1 MPDMSKTE
9 IPQGRERRKDIA
21 LGAALVTEK
30 LIQSVEGS
38 IPGVRESKGWR
49 DGFAEAV
56 GELCIDNEAHAN
68 IDALTQIPNRRAL
81 YIRLDEEVKRA
92 NRFNHPLAVVMMD
105 IDGFKKVNDGWG
117 HKTGDV
123 VLQKTAKLLKAD
135 IRASDYVGRYGGDE
149 FVIILPETERD
160 KIIKQT
166 ERLREKIE
174 QNFKEYDL
182 SACFGLAV
190 LGENCESA
198 DAIMQAAD
206 EAMYFVKNNGKN
218 GVGFRD
224 SKGQMEILKQ
234 KVE

>member
-21 LGAALVTEK
+21 LGAALATEK

-92 NRFNHPLAVVMMD
+92 NRFNHPLAVVMMAGV
-105 IDGFKKVNDGWG
+105 IKPEMWFCKRQPSYWRQILE
-117 HKTGDV
+117 
-123 VLQKTAKLLKAD
+123 LQIT
-135 IRASDYVGRYGGDE
+135 
-149 FVIILPETERD
+149 
-160 KIIKQT
+160 
-166 ERLREKIE
+166 
-174 QNFKEYDL
+174 
-182 SACFGLAV
+182 
-190 LGENCESA
+190 
-198 DAIMQAAD
+198 
-206 EAMYFVKNNGKN
+206 
-218 GVGFRD
+218 
-224 SKGQMEILKQ
+224 
-234 KVE
+234 